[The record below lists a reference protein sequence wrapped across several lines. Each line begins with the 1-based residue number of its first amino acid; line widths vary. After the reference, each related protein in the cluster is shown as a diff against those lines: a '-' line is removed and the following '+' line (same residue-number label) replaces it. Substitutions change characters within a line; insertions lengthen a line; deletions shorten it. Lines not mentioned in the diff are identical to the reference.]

1 MKKII
6 THQPEM
12 GNAMNTNAY
21 GTLYGIGVGPGDPD
35 LMPLKSINIL
45 KRVAVIF
52 AASSTKND
60 HSQAVAIAR
69 PHIPETS
76 AVRLLPFPM
85 TKDRAQKEACWQ
97 AHARTIIAELEQG
110 HDVAF
115 LTLGDSMTYATY
127 GYVLKYVLTLA
138 PDAPVVTVPGITAYQ
153 AAAARVNRP
162 LVEGEESLLVLSGV
176 EGGHRLRAL
185 SGTVDNVVFMKA
197 YRNAGDI
204 SDALAETQML
214 ENSVAVANCG
224 LADEEV
230 IEDVHRLKYRK
241 PGYWTLILAKKSD
254 SCEAC

>member
-1 MKKII
+1 MK
-6 THQPEM
+6 THQ
-12 GNAMNTNAY
+12 Y

-35 LMPLKSINIL
+35 LIPLKSVNIL
-45 KRVAVIF
+45 KHVAVIF

-60 HSQAVAIAR
+60 HSQAVNIAR

-76 AVRLLPFPM
+76 QVQLLSFPM
-85 TKDRAQKEACWQ
+85 TKDQAEKEACWQ
-97 AHARTIIAELEQG
+97 NHARTIIAELEKG

-162 LVEGEESLLVLSGV
+162 LVEGEESLLILSGV
-176 EGGHRLRAL
+176 EGGQRLREL
-185 SGTVDNVVFMKA
+185 SRTVDNVVFMKA

-204 SDALAETQML
+204 SDALEERDMIDS
-214 ENSVAVANCG
+214 SVAVANCG
-224 LADEEV
+224 LDDEEV
-230 IEDVHRLKYRK
+230 IEDVKTLKHRK
-241 PGYWTLILAKKSD
+241 PGYWTLILAKKST
-254 SCEAC
+254 AHAAP